1 MQFTCYES
9 SDEMESPVGVI
20 LTKHNEKF
28 NSVVHQLY
36 VHTCEMLDI
45 YGIFFFIF
53 AADKDIYEVCDAVY
67 MLCARWSHLCF
78 GLKLPLAEEE
88 AIAKTYSDDPGQCL
102 KEVLKRWLRKN
113 YDYHKYGHPSW
124 RFLVRAVGDPNGGN
138 DCALA
143 ETIGKNHAGK
153 LKCCF

>member
-1 MQFTCYES
+1 MCLGDGNSSPLIESIIESRVQVCSVPYYILFYVSNQFPSEA
-9 SDEMESPVGVI
+9 
-20 LTKHNEKF
+20 L
-28 NSVVHQLY
+28 L
-36 VHTCEMLDI
+36 
-45 YGIFFFIF
+45 
-53 AADKDIYEVCDAVY
+53 
-67 MLCARWSHLCF
+67 
-78 GLKLPLAEEE
+78 LPG
-88 AIAKTYSDDPGQCL
+88 DPGQCL

-113 YDYHKYGHPSW
+113 YDHHKYGHPSW